1 MVIRKLIRMK
11 NGTLYGVGVG
21 PGDPDLITLKAINI
35 LRRVAVIFA
44 AASTKN
50 SHSLAE
56 KIVSPHLKEGVPVA
70 PLGFP
75 MTRDKKMLASA
86 WRENARKV
94 VETIKKGKDA
104 AFITLGDPMIYST
117 FGYIMHTIKETDP
130 DIPIEIIPGITSYQ
144 AGAAAAGQILV
155 EAEESYAVIS
165 GAFGSQ
171 KLKDIIDHTDNVVML
186 KVYRNYKEILDTLN
200 QLDLTAG
207 SVLISR
213 CGLNKE
219 EIVGDLRDRPDTTPP
234 YLSFLIIKKNNKG

>member
-1 MVIRKLIRMK
+1 MK
-11 NGTLYGVGVG
+11 NGTLYGIGVG
-21 PGDPDLITLKAINI
+21 PGDPELITLKAINI
-35 LRRVAVIFA
+35 LRRVAVVFA

-56 KIVSPHLKEGVPVA
+56 KIVSPHLKEGVPVV

-75 MTRDKKMLASA
+75 MTRDKKMLAGA

-94 VETIKKGKDA
+94 VETLKKEEDA

-117 FGYIMHTIKETDP
+117 FGYIMRTIKETDP
-130 DIPIEIIPGITSYQ
+130 DIPIEIVPGITSYQ
-144 AGAAAAGQILV
+144 AGAAAAGQSLV

-165 GAFGSQ
+165 GALGSQ
-171 KLKDIIDHTDNVVML
+171 KLKDIIDHTDSVVML
-186 KVYRNYKEILDTLN
+186 KVYHNYKEILDTLN

-213 CGLNKE
+213 CGLDGEK
-219 EIVGDLRDRPDTTPP
+219 ILTDVKKLRDTDPP
-234 YLSFLIIKKNNKG
+234 YLSLLIIKKNNKG

>member
-1 MVIRKLIRMK
+1 MK
-11 NGTLYGVGVG
+11 NGTLYGIGVG
-21 PGDPDLITLKAINI
+21 PGDPELITLKAINI
-35 LRRVAVIFA
+35 LRRVAVVFA

-56 KIVSPHLKEGVPVA
+56 KIVSPHLKEGVPVV

-75 MTRDKKMLASA
+75 MTRDKKMLAGA

-94 VETIKKGKDA
+94 VETLKKEEDA

-117 FGYIMHTIKETDP
+117 FGYIMRTIKETDP

-144 AGAAAAGQILV
+144 AGAAAAGQSLV

-165 GAFGSQ
+165 GALGSQ
-171 KLKDIIDHTDNVVML
+171 KLKDIIDHTDSVVML
-186 KVYRNYKEILDTLN
+186 KVYHNYKEILDTLN

-213 CGLNKE
+213 CGLDGEK
-219 EIVGDLRDRPDTTPP
+219 ILTDVKKLRDKDPP
-234 YLSFLIIKKNNKG
+234 YLSLLIIKKNNKG

>member
-1 MVIRKLIRMK
+1 MK
-11 NGTLYGVGVG
+11 NGTLYGIGVG
-21 PGDPDLITLKAINI
+21 PGDPELITLKAINI
-35 LRRVAVIFA
+35 LRRVAVVFA

-56 KIVSPHLKEGVPVA
+56 KIVSPHLKEGVPVV

-75 MTRDKKMLASA
+75 MTRDKKMLAGA

-94 VETIKKGKDA
+94 VETLKKEEDA

-117 FGYIMHTIKETDP
+117 FGYIMRTIKETDP
-130 DIPIEIIPGITSYQ
+130 DIPIEIVPGITSYQ
-144 AGAAAAGQILV
+144 AGAAAAGQSLV

-165 GAFGSQ
+165 GALGSQ
-171 KLKDIIDHTDNVVML
+171 KLKDIIDHTDSVVML
-186 KVYRNYKEILDTLN
+186 KVYHNYREILDTLN

-213 CGLNKE
+213 CGLDGEK
-219 EIVGDLRDRPDTTPP
+219 ILTDVKKLRDTDPP
-234 YLSFLIIKKNNKG
+234 YLSLLIIKKNNKG